1 MRLLEDL
8 QGALERTYAL
18 QAEHRVT
25 DFLTTSPGLSAAMGF
40 APGRAA
46 SQEHL
51 LVAEHET
58 GMDLAVYLDP
68 EVLARLRTQDPLEVL
83 HDGNLADFW
92 TVLEGVSHFLYL
104 TWNADRGKPVT
115 LLELELQAEVDK
127 FVLTALV
134 AAGQHGQVPAELH
147 HWLFRLCH
155 VDPGLD
161 APTRARYERA
171 SRYASAYCSSLSR
184 RFLQAGASPALV
196 PELRHFYR
204 LTQRGK
210 MSHIDR
216 QAGSR
221 GAL

>member
-18 QAEHRVT
+18 EAGHRVT
-25 DFLTTSPGLSAAMGF
+25 DFLTTSPELSAAFGLS
-40 APGRAA
+40 PGGAA

-58 GMDLAVYLDP
+58 GMDLAVYLDAD
-68 EVLARLRTQDPLEVL
+68 VLARLGREDPLRTL
-83 HDGNLADFW
+83 HDGNLEDFW

-104 TWNADRGKPVT
+104 TWNAGRGKPVT
-115 LLELELQAEVDK
+115 LMELELQAEVDK

-147 HWLFRLCH
+147 HWLFRLCQ

-161 APTRARYERA
+161 AETRARYERA
-171 SRYASAYCSSLSR
+171 SRYASAYCSSLAR
-184 RFLQAGASPALV
+184 RFLREGASPALV

-210 MSHIDR
+210 LSHIGR
-216 QAGSR
+216 HAGSP
-221 GAL
+221 GTP